1 MENKFY
7 GLGIVLQ
14 VALLLIAF
22 VNWIT
27 EMVVRW
33 STFVHNQSSVNLI
46 MAILVTIFG
55 AAYILEIIDIIWLCL
70 KKKLFLAD

>member
-1 MENKFY
+1 MKNKFY

-14 VALLLIAF
+14 VVLLLIPF

-70 KKKLFLAD
+70 KKKLFLAE